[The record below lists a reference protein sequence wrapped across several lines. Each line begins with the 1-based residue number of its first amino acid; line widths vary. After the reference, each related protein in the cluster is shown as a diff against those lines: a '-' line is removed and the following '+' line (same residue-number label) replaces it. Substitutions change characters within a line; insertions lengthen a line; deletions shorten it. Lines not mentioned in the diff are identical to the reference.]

1 MKFAKTLVCLLLCLC
16 LFTALPMSVGAREDV
31 TPYVQRMIQ
40 YYLHYQ
46 ESADTEIGTMLDS
59 IEAVDPEQGKY
70 WRAVMEDWR
79 WNNEKMTVHRNV
91 LPDGLPQDDSL
102 CIVILGFGLRD
113 DGSMKDEL
121 IDRLVVGLASALKY
135 PNAYVC
141 VTGGATAK
149 NTKDTEAGQMSGW
162 LMEKGLAPERI
173 LVEDRS
179 LSTTANAQNVFKLLR
194 SKALKVDSIAV
205 VSSDYHI
212 PWGVSM
218 FTTMSHYEGGRIQVV
233 GNAANDTGNDTDT
246 LYSQAWGI
254 CIIHDIP
261 FNGDAVPAQY
271 ATEPAEEETEPLPNE
286 EVVIEEEDH
295 SWMLPLATSLG
306 AALLVAAVILLI
318 SVKKKL
324 RV

>member
-1 MKFAKTLVCLLLCLC
+1 
-16 LFTALPMSVGAREDV
+16 
-31 TPYVQRMIQ
+31 
-40 YYLHYQ
+40 
-46 ESADTEIGTMLDS
+46 
-59 IEAVDPEQGKY
+59 
-70 WRAVMEDWR
+70 
-79 WNNEKMTVHRNV
+79 
-91 LPDGLPQDDSL
+91 
-102 CIVILGFGLRD
+102 
-113 DGSMKDEL
+113 
-121 IDRLVVGLASALKY
+121 
-135 PNAYVC
+135 
-141 VTGGATAK
+141 
-149 NTKDTEAGQMSGW
+149 
-162 LMEKGLAPERI
+162 LAPERI

-194 SKALKVDSIAV
+194 SEAPQVDSIAV

-218 FTTMSHYEGGRIQVV
+218 FTTMSHYEGGGIQVV

-318 SVKKKL
+318 SVKKKH